1 MFSSDSVSH
10 LTPIHVLIGFS
21 FTPNSCPCSRQIQFH
36 TYPCSHQIQFHSK
49 LLSMFSSDS
58 VSLLTPIHV
67 LIRFSFTPNSYPYSV
82 SHLTPIHVLIGF
94 SFTPNSCP
102 CSRQIQFHTYPC
114 SHQIQFHSK
123 LLSMFPSDSVSHLTP
138 IHVLIGFSFTPN
150 SCPCSHQIQF
160 HS

>member
-1 MFSSDSVSH
+1 
-10 LTPIHVLIGFS
+10 
-21 FTPNSCPCSRQIQFH
+21 
-36 TYPCSHQIQFHSK
+36 
-49 LLSMFSSDS
+49 MFSSDS

-67 LIRFSFTPNSYPYSV
+67 LIRFSFTPNSYPCSHRIQFHSKLLSMFSSDSVSHLSMFSSDSVSLQTPIHVLIGFSFTPNSYPYSV